1 MQMKLDLTDKWLA
14 IVSRPDVNW
23 RRGGKMTVTE
33 ATYAGPVTRSLSHAQ
48 DIVAFMQST
57 ARQQP
62 GGRLALDVGARDGS
76 SSQPYAQAGWL
87 VVSADIAMEGL
98 RLGVKEG
105 RIQPGRAVVADGR
118 HLPFRDG
125 AFDLVSS
132 RWFLHEFPDPVAF
145 LREMKR
151 VVKDSGVVVAV
162 DLAAP
167 SRSSQGFLN
176 RYIMPEEHVRTCGE
190 FAGPWAEAGLAIEAT
205 EWHLWRIKRDGE
217 TRKAVCGRH
226 SHVVQKVRDELHITC
241 YDKHLFL
248 RAPMAFVVAH
258 RSESLAGA
266 TP

>member
-1 MQMKLDLTDKWLA
+1 
-14 IVSRPDVNW
+14 
-23 RRGGKMTVTE
+23 MTVRGARCTS
-33 ATYAGPVTRSLSHAQ
+33 AIARTLSHEQ

-62 GGRLALDVGARDGS
+62 GGRLALDVGARDGR
-76 SSQPYAQAGWL
+76 SSQPYAQSGWL
-87 VVSADIAMEGL
+87 VMSADIAMEGL
-98 RLGVKEG
+98 RRGVKEG

-125 AFDLVSS
+125 AFDLISS

-167 SRSSQGFLN
+167 SRSSQAFLN

-190 FAGPWAEAGLAIEAT
+190 FAAPWAEAGLAIEAT
-205 EWHLWRIKRDGE
+205 EWHLWRIKRDDE
-217 TRKAVCGRH
+217 TRKVVCGRH
-226 SHVVQKVRDELHITC
+226 SHVGQKVRDELHLTC
-241 YDKHLFL
+241 HDKHLFL

-258 RSESLAGA
+258 RSESLEVA

>member
-1 MQMKLDLTDKWLA
+1 MA
-14 IVSRPDVNW
+14 
-23 RRGGKMTVTE
+23 E
-33 ATYAGPVTRSLSHAQ
+33 ATYAGAVTQSLSHAQ
-48 DIVAFMQST
+48 DIVAFMQSA
-57 ARQQP
+57 ARQRP
-62 GGRLALDVGARDGS
+62 GGRQALDVGARDGS
-76 SSQPYAQAGWL
+76 SSQPYTQAGWL
-87 VVSADIAMEGL
+87 VVSADIVMEGL

-145 LREMKR
+145 LCEMKR

-167 SRSSQGFLN
+167 SYSSQAFLN

-190 FAGPWAEAGLAIEAT
+190 FAAPWAEAGLAIEAM

-217 TRKAVCGRH
+217 TREAVCGRH
-226 SHVVQKVRDELHITC
+226 SHVLRKLRDELHIRC

-258 RSESLAGA
+258 RGGSFERVM
-266 TP
+266 P